1 MNAHGIGASVARKE
15 DRRFTTGGGR
25 FVADLVPPGALRA
38 VFLRSPHAHA
48 GVAVTDT
55 SAALAMPGV
64 VAVLT
69 GMEMAADDVGPLPT
83 QWSIPEPDG
92 TAMFVPPY
100 LGLAADTV
108 RFVGNAYA
116 MVIADSEAAARDAA
130 EQVVVTFEER
140 PAAATL
146 ERAIAPGAPAVW
158 PQKADNTSLWWSNGD
173 KAATAAAFAQAAHVV
188 CLDLVNTRL
197 APSPLEPRIAMG
209 RYDAGR
215 GRMSLLTSSQCPH
228 EVQAMLARSVF
239 HVPETQL
246 EVIAPDVGGGFGA
259 KAYLYPEEVAVLW
272 AARRL
277 GREVVWQGDR
287 SEAFLADTHA
297 RDHITHARLAL
308 DGDGLFL
315 ALEVATSAN
324 MGAYLSQHAP
334 AVPTVYS
341 TYVLPGPY
349 AFGAVHA
356 EIRNV
361 FSHSAPLDAYRGAGR
376 SEGVHVTERIIDE
389 AARQLGIDP
398 VDLRARNLVP
408 AGAMPFIT
416 ATGSRLDS
424 GDPPALL
431 AKACSLADR
440 DGFAARRSA
449 CEAAGRLRGFG
460 IAMYAANCGG
470 CASPDNRIVGAL
482 GGNWESA
489 RLRLHPT
496 ARATLYLGTH
506 NHGQGHETVFAQV
519 VAQMTGLPFD
529 DIDVVF
535 GDTGSVQRGIGTFA
549 SRSAV
554 VAGPAAMLAA
564 DKVIAKG
571 RLIAAHLMEAA
582 AVDVVFDSGTYRIAG
597 TDRAVSLA
605 QVAMAAYVPHNFPH
619 ESLEPGL
626 DETGF
631 YDPDDF
637 TWPMGAHAAEV
648 EIDPETGHVRLVSY
662 AAADDFGI
670 VINPMIVAGQLH
682 GGIAQG
688 AGQALW
694 EEVRY
699 DAQSGQLLTGSFM
712 DYGMPRSDLMPA
724 IVLEQ
729 MPTRA
734 STNPL
739 GAKGAGEAGTFAA
752 PAAVMNAVMDALSRA
767 GVPHLDMPATP
778 DRVWHALQAAQG

>member
-1 MNAHGIGASVARKE
+1 MNTHGIGASVARKE

-25 FVADLVPPGALRA
+25 YVADLVPAGALRA

-48 GVAVTDT
+48 GVSVSDV
-55 SAALAMPGV
+55 SAALASPGV

-69 GMEMAADDVGPLPT
+69 GADMAADGLGVLPT

-92 TAMFVPPY
+92 TAMFIPPY
-100 LGLAADTV
+100 PGLVADTV

-116 MVIADSEAAARDAA
+116 MVIATSDAAARDAA
-130 EQVVVTFEER
+130 ELVDVDFEER

-146 ERAIAPGAPAVW
+146 AQAAAPDAPAVW
-158 PQKADNTSLWWSNGD
+158 PQKPDNTSLWWTNGD
-173 KAATAAAFAQAAHVV
+173 KAATQAAFARADHVV
-188 CLDLVNTRL
+188 TLDLVNNRL
-197 APSPLEPRIAMG
+197 APSPVEPRIAMG
-209 RYDAGR
+209 RYDTGR
-215 GRMSLLTSSQCPH
+215 DHMTLVTSSQCPD
-228 EVQAMLARSVF
+228 EVQAMLARAVF
-239 HVPETQL
+239 GVPETRL
-246 EVIAPDVGGGFGA
+246 DVIAPDVGGGFGA

-277 GREVVWQGDR
+277 KRDVVWQGDR

-308 DGDGLFL
+308 DAGGRFL
-315 ALEVATSAN
+315 ALHVATKAN

-349 AFGAVHA
+349 AFGAVYA

-376 SEGVHVTERIIDE
+376 SEGVYVTERIIDE
-389 AARQLGIDP
+389 AARQLKIDP
-398 VDLRARNLVP
+398 ADLRARNLVP
-408 AGAMPFIT
+408 AGAMPYVT

-431 AKACSLADR
+431 DKVCDLADR
-440 DGFAARRSA
+440 AGFAGRREEARRQ
-449 CEAAGRLRGFG
+449 GRLRGFG

-470 CASPDNRIVGAL
+470 CASPDNSGVGAL

-496 ARATLYLGTH
+496 GKATLYLGTH
-506 NHGQGHETVFAQV
+506 NHGQGHETVFSQIV
-519 VAQMTGLPFD
+519 SEMTGLPFG

-535 GDTGSVQRGIGTFA
+535 GSTANVQRGIGTFA

-554 VAGPAAMLAA
+554 VAGPAAMLATG
-564 DKVIAKG
+564 KIIAKG
-571 RLIAAHLMEAA
+571 RLIAAHLLEAA
-582 AVDVVFDSGTYRIAG
+582 AVDVEFAGGSYRIAG
-597 TDRAVSLA
+597 TDRAVTLA
-605 QVAMAAYVPHNFPH
+605 EVAMAAYVPHNYPH
-619 ESLEPGL
+619 ETLEPGL

-631 YDPDDF
+631 FDPSDF
-637 TWPMGAHAAEV
+637 TWPIGAHAAEV

-662 AAADDFGI
+662 AAADDLGV

-682 GGIAQG
+682 GGITQG

-694 EEVRY
+694 EQVSY
-699 DAQSGQLLTGSFM
+699 DSESGQLLTGSFM
-712 DYGMPRSDLMPA
+712 DYGMPRSDLMPSM
-724 IVLEQ
+724 VLEQ
-729 MPTRA
+729 IASRA

-767 GVPHLDMPATP
+767 GVTHLDMPATP
-778 DRVWHALQAAQG
+778 DRVWHALKAATR